1 MPSKG
6 VLDRQRVG
14 KAIVAAAHTHAREV
28 GERLNADLAVI
39 LTEGETL
46 PDFTTLQL
54 QLGRYLQMRLE
65 ALVAADEAHV
75 QELDD
80 DQDPRLRRDEAAEL
94 LYQKLIEMRETVNAV
109 FGPERA
115 GKLIGIEGDTPRD
128 PLRLHRHATRIL
140 DRLRAPGAGLP
151 PQRLRGVQL
160 DPVTL
165 AEELQPATDLLAEAI
180 ADVDREQR
188 ETETTLTLKT
198 EATEAFDRAVRG
210 VGRILKGCDEL
221 ADFPEFADKIRL
233 RRTNQGSRSESS
245 EDDEGSSENGEG
257 PSEEDEGQP
266 SGEESQPPTTEV
278 RGFTLPPPTEPP
290 DSSPS

>member
-14 KAIVAAAHTHAREV
+14 KAIVAAADTHAQEV
-28 GERLNADLAVI
+28 GERLNDDLSVI
-39 LTEGETL
+39 LAEGETL
-46 PDFTTLQL
+46 TDFKTLQL
-54 QLGRYLQMRLE
+54 HLGRYLKMRLD

-94 LYQKLIEMRETVNAV
+94 LYQKLIEVRDTVNAV
-109 FGPERA
+109 FGSERA
-115 GKLIGIEGDTPRD
+115 GKLVGIEGDTPRD
-128 PLRLHRHATRIL
+128 PLVLHRHATRIL
-140 DRLRAPGAGLP
+140 DRLRAPDAELP

-160 DPVTL
+160 DPVVL
-165 AEELQPATDLLAEAI
+165 AEELQPATDLLAEAL

-210 VGRILKGCDEL
+210 VGRILQGCDEL
-221 ADFPEFADKIRL
+221 ADFPEFAEKIRL
-233 RRTNQGSRSESS
+233 SRTHRGSRSGAS
-245 EDDEGSSENGEG
+245 EDEEGT
-257 PSEEDEGQP
+257 SEEDDRPTPEED
-266 SGEESQPPTTEV
+266 EESPTTEV
-278 RGFTLPPPTEPP
+278 RGFVVPPTDEPP
-290 DSSPS
+290 DSPSS